1 MGRHSLRSRQQMKTM
16 HKMVFM
22 VAGASMLALGAYLT
36 IFMNTTQVSTS
47 RAGMLQNMMIGYEVN
62 NGEVIASY
70 TFDNVQPLKAEEG
83 PDAINISKEAM
94 CAKGGADN
102 SKGLSPGK
110 QHTGV
115 NFEIPAVKE
124 LNMGGIDMSVDY
136 RKSENDCDLFTRGN
150 QFNMGIRDGK
160 ISIYYRVK
168 KNRKTQVV
176 SEVTRYEIPAD
187 DEFRNYRFL
196 YDPVKGRSE
205 IFVNGVAIWSRDV
218 EPESVLM
225 WKESEKLIVG
235 KNMKGDGSGKVV
247 LDNIMIKAT
256 RQISQLPVTLLN
268 FEAKAEKDYV
278 MVTWFTASETEID
291 SFVIERS
298 LDAKT
303 FIEIDRIKAKG
314 GQDKLTAY
322 AIIDKFPNQ
331 GLAYYRLSPSNK
343 PLKSMVISMIGYKY
357 RGANGD
363 LKMSD
368 VNTQE
373 ESKK

>member
-1 MGRHSLRSRQQMKTM
+1 MGRHALRSRQKMKAM
-16 HKMVFM
+16 NKMVFM

-62 NGEVIASY
+62 NGDVIASY
-70 TFDNVQPLKAEEG
+70 TFDEGQPLKAERG
-83 PDAINISKEAM
+83 PDATTLSKDAV
-94 CAKGGADN
+94 CSKGGADN
-102 SKGLSPGK
+102 TKGLSPGK
-110 QHTGV
+110 NNEGV
-115 NFEIPAVKE
+115 NFEIPAIKE
-124 LNMGGIDMSVDY
+124 LNLGGIDMSVDY
-136 RKSENDCDLFTRGN
+136 RKSEENCDLFSRGI
-150 QFNMGIRDGK
+150 QFNLGIRESK
-160 ISIYYRVK
+160 IFIYYRVK
-168 KNRKTQVV
+168 NGRKTQVI
-176 SEVTRYEIPAD
+176 SEVTRYEIPDD

-218 EPESVLM
+218 EPESILQ

-235 KNMKGDGSGKVV
+235 RNMKGDGTGKVV
-247 LDNIMIKAT
+247 LDNVMIKAT
-256 RQISQLPVTLLN
+256 RQINQLPVTLLN

-291 SFVIERS
+291 SFIIERS
-298 LDAKT
+298 LDAKS
-303 FIEIDRIKAKG
+303 FIEVDRIKAKG
-314 GQDKLTAY
+314 GVDKLTAY
-322 AIIDKFPNQ
+322 AIIDKTPNQ

-363 LKMSD
+363 LKLND
-368 VNTQE
+368 VQTPE
-373 ESKK
+373 ATK